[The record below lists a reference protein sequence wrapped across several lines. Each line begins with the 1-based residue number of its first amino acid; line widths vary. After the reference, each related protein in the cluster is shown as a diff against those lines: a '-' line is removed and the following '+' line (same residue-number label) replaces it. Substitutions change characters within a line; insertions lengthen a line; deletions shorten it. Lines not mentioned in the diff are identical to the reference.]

1 MQMLLLPV
9 ATAVAV
15 LAYGAIWVLVDYV
28 RVLRLRRRMAPGPF
42 PLPLFGNIFQIP
54 GSRQWQKFE
63 EWSIKYQSPI
73 ITIWDGHTAV
83 VICNDAWS
91 MSNLCDK
98 RANIYSSR
106 AVKTL
111 TGKIFG
117 LNKFNQ
123 AGLAY
128 GDQWRLHRRLT
139 VSLCNCPVPR
149 EFRTNCTFST
159 RLQMRRSPKRTGPC
173 KGMRPKSLLMIA

>member
-1 MQMLLLPV
+1 MQLLLLPL
-9 ATAVAV
+9 AASVAV
-15 LAYGAIWVLVDYV
+15 LAYGVVWVLVGYV
-28 RVLRLRRRMAPGPF
+28 RVLRLRWRMAPGPF

-54 GSRQWQKFE
+54 GSRQWEKFE

-139 VSLCNCPVPR
+139 VSLCVCLVSR
-149 EFRTNCTFST
+149 ELGTDFNFST
-159 RLQMRRSPKRTGPC
+159 RLRMRRWPRRTGPC
-173 KGMRPKSLLMIA
+173 RGTRPKYLSMIV